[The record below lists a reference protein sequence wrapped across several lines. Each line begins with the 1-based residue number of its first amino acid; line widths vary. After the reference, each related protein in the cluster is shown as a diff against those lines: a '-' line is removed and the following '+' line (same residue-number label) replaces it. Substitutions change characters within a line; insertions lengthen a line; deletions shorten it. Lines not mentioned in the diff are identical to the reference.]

1 MKNYTEITQ
10 KHEFDLGSNSQNAM
24 MTRGKAR
31 KEKYTWLEAFRT
43 ALCEAPSSVLF
54 QLERIA

>member
-24 MTRGKAR
+24 MTRGKSR
-31 KEKYTWLEAFRT
+31 KEKY
-43 ALCEAPSSVLF
+43 SQGDSNGG
-54 QLERIA
+54 I